1 MKETIKYLDEH
12 ELRRF
17 FQVLKSEGK
26 VRDLLLF
33 TWMYRYGLRVSEAVG
48 LKLENLK
55 PNPTYPTEILIQ
67 RLKGGVSRH
76 YPINGEDTKILS
88 RWLKKRAE
96 MESAENNPYLFI
108 TRRSGLY
115 RITTDTISKL
125 MDNYG
130 RASGLSEE
138 KRHPHTLRHSSAIS
152 LLLNG
157 KDINFVKTWLGHK
170 SIQTTLI
177 YSQFAPPQWKTMAQD
192 AIQNGFFI

>member
-1 MKETIKYLDEH
+1 MKVKYLDETEIKH
-12 ELRRF
+12 F
-17 FQVLKSEGK
+17 FQVLKNKGNP
-26 VRDLLLF
+26 RDLLLF
-33 TWMYRYGLRVSEAVG
+33 TWAYRYGLRASEAVG
-48 LKLENLK
+48 LKLEDLK

-88 RWLKKRAE
+88 RWLKRRSEMKNAE
-96 MESAENNPYLFI
+96 GNQYLFI

-115 RITTDTISKL
+115 RMTTDTISKL
-125 MDNYG
+125 MEKYG
-130 RASGLSEE
+130 RDSGIPKE

-177 YSQFAPPQWKTMAQD
+177 YSQFAPPQWKTMAQE
-192 AIQNGFFI
+192 AIQTGFFI